1 MTRTAA
7 LSIALAIVGG
17 ARARGRST
25 RSREAARGGRCGR
38 PLGDRIRVQ
47 VTRECPDREVEPQV
61 TLAARGIL
69 PLPDTGTDLLTM
81 EGPFQQVLYRA
92 QSEAASDSRR
102 HPDFCSRLAAI
113 TGARWPRLARVLRS
127 SGSPRP

>member
-7 LSIALAIVGG
+7 LSIALAIVGAPG
-17 ARARGRST
+17 L
-25 RSREAARGGRCGR
+25 AAATPGHVKAGVA
-38 PLGDRIRVQ
+38 GDPWAIGYGVQ

-69 PLPDTGTDLLTM
+69 PLPDTGTDLLAM
-81 EGPFQQVLYRA
+81 EGPFQRVLYRA

-127 SGSPRP
+127 PGSPRP